1 VHYATAAEPP
11 LVADISGEPADLV
24 DALCRCVADCSIVPA
39 IAVREIIEN
48 LAHADYFGASVSV
61 LNGGA
66 TVRVADCGP
75 GIDDKARAM
84 RRGYSTATPQLREII
99 RGVGSGLAVCMD
111 VIAAAGGTIDID
123 DNLTEGTVVT
133 LRCAPEPDA
142 QVGPESDT
150 DVTEQ
155 ARRLLAVLLEIGPT
169 PPDDLARELGVPLP
183 VCTRELVLLEQR
195 GMVNHAPNGVRELT
209 DAGTALLTT
218 LF

>member
-1 VHYATAAEPP
+1 MHYATAAEPP
-11 LVADISGEPADLV
+11 LVADISGEPGELV
-24 DALCRCVADCSIVPA
+24 DALCRRVVDCSTVPA

-61 LNGGA
+61 LDGGA

-84 RRGYSTATPQLREII
+84 RHGYSTATPQLREII

-111 VIAAAGGTIDID
+111 VIAAAGGTVDID
-123 DNLTEGTVVT
+123 DNLAEGTVVT
-133 LRCAPEPDA
+133 LRCAPTQGAE
-142 QVGPESDT
+142 VGAKDD
-150 DVTEQ
+150 DVTEH

-183 VCTRELVLLEQR
+183 VCTRELVMLEQR
-195 GMVNHAPNGVRELT
+195 GMVNHAPDGVRELT